1 MGVRKV
7 LFLIKDDEILL
18 REDDGMVHKRW
29 ANSLGISREDFNYTV
44 RGSIVQDEGY
54 WSALFYYNYDKNDG
68 RCAAAARKFAPQIMK
83 YCKTDRL
90 EIWSDEEMFIIT
102 KNDIRKTDAL

>member
-7 LFLIKDDEILL
+7 VFLIKDDQILL
-18 REDDGMVHKRW
+18 REDDGLLHEQW
-29 ANSLGISREDFNYTV
+29 AKSLGIDKDDFNYVV
-44 RGSIVQDEGY
+44 RGSIVQDEGR

-68 RCAAAARKFAPQIMK
+68 RCAAAARKFAPEIMK

-90 EIWSDEEMFIIT
+90 EIWSDEEMFVIT
-102 KNDIRKTDAL
+102 KERPHKKN

>member
-7 LFLIKDDEILL
+7 VFLINDGQILL
-18 REDDGMVHKRW
+18 REDDGTLHEQW
-29 ANSLGISREDFNYTV
+29 AKSLGIDKDDFNYTV
-44 RGSIVQDEGY
+44 RGSIIQEEGY

-68 RCAAAARKFAPQIMK
+68 RCAAAAKKFAPEIMK
-83 YCKTDRL
+83 YCQTDRL

-102 KNDIRKTDAL
+102 NDDIRKKK